1 MLIGST
7 LIEDTFAEA
16 FPMRFTRLIITAHDD
31 HWLRVALSEFTG
43 YGSSV
48 IGCDAE
54 AGIERHLH
62 TETPDGRPGAS
73 VLAFSFSRD
82 GLGEAVVNRV
92 GQSVMTCPTTA
103 VFNGL
108 AGTAERIA
116 LGKHLR
122 YFGDGF
128 QKSKVIDD
136 RRFWRIPTMEGEFVV
151 EESAGTAKGVAGGN
165 LVIQATALTWALDA
179 ARRAVD
185 TLATL
190 SNVITPFPGGVVRS
204 GSKVGSRY
212 TGLKAST
219 AEAFCPTLRGRVESK
234 LHHEANVA
242 LEIVINGTGERAVGS
257 AMAAAMRAAA
267 GQGIVS
273 ISAGNY
279 GGKLGPYHLDLRPL
293 LQE

>member
-73 VLAFSFSRD
+73 VLAFSFSPN

-151 EESAGTAKGVAGGN
+151 EERRGDRKGC
-165 LVIQATALTWALDA
+165 
-179 ARRAVD
+179 RR
-185 TLATL
+185 
-190 SNVITPFPGGVVRS
+190 R
-204 GSKVGSRY
+204 
-212 TGLKAST
+212 
-219 AEAFCPTLRGRVESK
+219 
-234 LHHEANVA
+234 
-242 LEIVINGTGERAVGS
+242 
-257 AMAAAMRAAA
+257 
-267 GQGIVS
+267 
-273 ISAGNY
+273 
-279 GGKLGPYHLDLRPL
+279 
-293 LQE
+293 